1 MKVLA
6 LDTASDRLG
15 VGVVADSR
23 VLAEAT
29 YTMGRRHG
37 ELVAVVIEETLSR
50 VGLRIGDVDGIA
62 VSLGPG
68 SFTGVRI
75 GLAAAKTL
83 SFAGGVPLVGIGSLE
98 LLAASAAVRFGLA
111 DGAWPDGGAGS
122 GTEAGIGGTV
132 CAVLDARR
140 GDAYAAAY
148 RVPGGAGRWCDEAL
162 APSVGPLADWLAAAA
177 ALPGPHWV
185 TGDGV
190 GSLWPDV
197 QAALPGARAAGPL
210 YVYPRP
216 AVLAWLGQQ
225 RLAAGDRDDPATLVP
240 QYLRRP
246 PVEEKG

>member
-15 VGVVADSR
+15 VGLVAGSR

-50 VGLRIGDVDGIA
+50 VGLSIGELDGLA

-83 SFAGGVPLVGIGSLE
+83 SFASGVPLVGIGSLE
-98 LLAASAAVRFGLA
+98 LLAASAAARFTA
-111 DGAWPDGGAGS
+111 VPCAVPAAGS
-122 GTEAGIGGTV
+122 GATI
-132 CAVLDARR
+132 CALLDARR
-140 GDAYAAAY
+140 GDAYAAAF
-148 RVPGGAGRWCDEAL
+148 RVPGSDGRWGEQVL
-162 APSVGPLADWLAAAA
+162 APSVGPLAAWLAEAAT
-177 ALPGPHWV
+177 LPGPHWV
-185 TGDGV
+185 TGDGTR
-190 GSLWPDV
+190 SLWAAV
-197 QAALPGARAAGPL
+197 QAGLPGARQVDPL
-210 YVYPRP
+210 YEYPRP

-225 RLAAGDRDDPATLVP
+225 RLAAGEQDDPATLVP

-246 PVEEKG
+246 AVQEKG